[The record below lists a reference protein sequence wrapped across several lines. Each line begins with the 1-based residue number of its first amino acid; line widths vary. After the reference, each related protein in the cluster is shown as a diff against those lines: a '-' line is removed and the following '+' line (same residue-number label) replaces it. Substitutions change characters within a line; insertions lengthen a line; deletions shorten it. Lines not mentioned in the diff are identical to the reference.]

1 MTEDWKGSKTIENGL
16 ERVEAEWGMVVGIEN
31 GLKMGDVAQNEWEG
45 LKLGW
50 KGLKPSGEWW

>member
-1 MTEDWKGSKTIENGL
+1 
-16 ERVEAEWGMVVGIEN
+16 MVVGIEN
-31 GLKMGDVAQNEWEG
+31 GLKMGNVAENEWEG